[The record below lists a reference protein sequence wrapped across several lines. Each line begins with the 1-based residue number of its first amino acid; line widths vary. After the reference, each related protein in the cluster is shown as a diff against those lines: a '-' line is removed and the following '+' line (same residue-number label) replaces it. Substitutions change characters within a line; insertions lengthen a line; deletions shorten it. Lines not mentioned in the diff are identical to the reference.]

1 MEARA
6 RAVAP
11 WEDRLAAG
19 LRGFGPTGIFAILC
33 ILYATWYA
41 PPLAFLMVLVWTR
54 LSRTPWREI
63 GYVLPKRW
71 AVEMIVGLVFGC
83 VLKLLMKAVVMPLLG
98 ADPINHAYH
107 SLVGNRAAIPGILLT
122 ILVAAVGEETL
133 FRGYLFER
141 LGKALGPS
149 VAAQGAIVLLTSFW
163 FGLNHFVLMGVAGA
177 ENAAVFAL
185 VFGAIYAVTR
195 RLWLLMFAHFAADF
209 VACAIIYLNMEAKV
223 AHWVFR

>member
-1 MEARA
+1 VKSEARA
-6 RAVAP
+6 LSL
-11 WEDRLAAG
+11 WEDKLAAG
-19 LRGFGPTGIFAILC
+19 LRGFGPLGVFAILC

-63 GYVLPKRW
+63 GYVRPRSW
-71 AVEMIVGLVFGC
+71 AVEIIVGLVFGC

-98 ADPINHAYH
+98 ADPFNHAYH
-107 SLVGNRAAIPGILLT
+107 FLVGNRAAIPGILLT

-141 LGKALGPS
+141 LGKLLGS
-149 VAAQGAIVLLTSFW
+149 SLAAQATIVLITAVW
-163 FGLNHFVLMGVAGA
+163 FGLNHFVLLGMAGA
-177 ENAAVFAL
+177 ENAAIFGL

-195 RLWLLMFAHFAADF
+195 RIWLLMAAHAAADLT
-209 VACAIIYLNMEAKV
+209 ACAIIYWNLESKV
-223 AHWVFR
+223 AHWVFS

>member
-1 MEARA
+1 MKSEARA
-6 RAVAP
+6 LSL
-11 WEDRLAAG
+11 WEDKLAVG
-19 LRGFGPTGIFAILC
+19 LRGFGPLGIFAILC

-41 PPLAFLMVLVWTR
+41 PPLAFLMVLVWTP

-107 SLVGNRAAIPGILLT
+107 FLVGNRAAIPGILLT

-149 VAAQGAIVLLTSFW
+149 VGAQGTIVLLTSFW
-163 FGLNHFVLMGVAGA
+163 FGLNHFVLMGAAGF
-177 ENAAVFAL
+177 ENAAVFSL
-185 VFGAIYAVTR
+185 VFGAVYAVTR

-209 VACAIIYLNMEAKV
+209 VAFAIIYWGMEAKV